1 MNRLV
6 FCRFL
11 STETVV
17 QLAVII
23 RHCSYYRYFSRF
35 LMLSNHVEWINM
47 DNAITYWI
55 SRFKYSI
62 VEMR

>member
-1 MNRLV
+1 MNNSE

-11 STETVV
+11 STAAED
-17 QLAVII
+17 QMAVII

-35 LMLSNHVEWINM
+35 LTLSNHVEWINM
-47 DNAITYWI
+47 DNAIIYWI